1 MVWDM
6 RRKDREITNKEDL
19 IKVMEKCDVCRIAL
33 NHDGY
38 PYILPLNFGM
48 AVREDKVELYF
59 HGALEG
65 MKYELMARDNRAGF
79 EMDCGHRLVMEEDK
93 GSCGMEYESVIGRGH
108 MDRVPDSEKY
118 EGRCIIMGKCH
129 KLEDPFNKAAM
140 PQTKVFK
147 LVVESMEGKARR
159 KKG

>member
-1 MVWDM
+1 M

-79 EMDCGHRLVMEEDK
+79 EMDCGHRLVME
-93 GSCGMEYESVIGRGH
+93 
-108 MDRVPDSEKY
+108 
-118 EGRCIIMGKCH
+118 
-129 KLEDPFNKAAM
+129 
-140 PQTKVFK
+140 
-147 LVVESMEGKARR
+147 
-159 KKG
+159 

>member
-93 GSCGMEYESVIGRGH
+93 GNCGMEYESVIGRGH
-108 MDRVPDSEKY
+108 MEMVPDSEKY
-118 EGRCIIMGKCH
+118 EALCILMRH
-129 KLEDPFNKAAM
+129 YHQEDFPFNQAAM

-147 LVVESMEGKARR
+147 LVVESMEGTARR